1 MYLLT
6 VPEVAE
12 RIRVSPELVRRWLRQ
27 GRLRGVRLGGTRL
40 GWRILDA
47 DLERFLV
54 SAGLPVADSLTS
66 AGHLVGTP
74 PEPIRTTPPGRS
86 RRARRHRG
94 KHV

>member
-47 DLERFLV
+47 ELERFLT
-54 SAGLPVADSLTS
+54 SAGLPVADDRPPKLGSIESPPDPATATRHS
-66 AGHLVGTP
+66 ASDRP
-74 PEPIRTTPPGRS
+74 
-86 RRARRHRG
+86 RRHRG
-94 KHV
+94 TFT